1 MLKNLDNS
9 LKYSE
14 IKKIVW
20 AFADLVRDKGNGTVE
35 DYSKVVLPTCLVK
48 RTLDLQ
54 KEFNESDAGKREM
67 EAIFL
72 GLEEDPTSSLVSL
85 NTNSYRFFDM
95 PAILAAGKNPAV
107 IAITWED
114 IIAFPNNANKDEVY
128 VGAHK
133 DATGLP
139 VLAFGL
145 KYKTRAKNFVE
156 LMFEVSDC
164 FNQKM
169 HHVLTTFE
177 FKRLLIEKEIVPQDD
192 FIKVCKEELSKF
204 EFNNKNITTDMFS
217 DIYMDLIGRFAHD
230 SGKKGGEFFTPTKL
244 VYWGWSLLNPKRIA
258 KDYLTGKLPHIR
270 IGDPT
275 SGSNTF
281 LTSGY
286 DIIKQAVSDV
296 ITTDEQ
302 FKDCK
307 IENSN
312 FSFYGQELKAYQY
325 CLGLINMIFH
335 GIDDRY
341 NRGIEIKDQ
350 NANVIDK
357 YTKGIGRAD
366 LSNTFN
372 FVVANPPYGT
382 KNYGIEYATDNAGA
396 VDDRRWKYGV
406 PLKSEGEMAFLM
418 TIYDMLNAS
427 GKAVVIM
434 PLGTLFRESGKVFR
448 EKLIREDV
456 VEGIVVCPGNMFL
469 TTQIPVA
476 FWILNKNKDEADRGK
491 VFMVNA
497 SQDFEKVGKFNDPQ
511 LEASQDAY
519 LNRKEIADYSGYV
532 SLETLEKA
540 GFNLSVQRY
549 FSILEEKTEIDFST
563 LESEISSL
571 EDAIYERKGSLNALL
586 KQASRLV
593 LTAQGTVELGD
604 ASSEGGKNE

>member
-35 DYSKVVLPTCLVK
+35 DYSKVVLPTCLIK

-54 KEFNESDAGKREM
+54 AEFNKSSGGAREM
-67 EAIFL
+67 EAFSL
-72 GLEEDPTSSLVSL
+72 GLEEDPTASLERL

-95 PAILAAGKNPAV
+95 TAISANNKNPAV
-107 IAITWED
+107 VAISWKD
-114 IIAFPNNANKDEVY
+114 IVNFPNNANKDEVY
-128 VGAHK
+128 VGTQK
-133 DATGLP
+133 DDNGIPSL
-139 VLAFGL
+139 LFGL

-156 LMFEVSDC
+156 LMFEVAD
-164 FNQKM
+164 FLNPKM

-177 FKRLLIEKEIVPQDD
+177 FKRLLIEKEIVPQEE
-192 FIKVCKEELSKF
+192 FIKVCRDELSKF
-204 EFNNKNITTDMFS
+204 DFNNKNITTDMFS

-244 VYWGWSLLNPKRIA
+244 VYWGWSLLNPKKIA
-258 KDYLTGKLPHIR
+258 LDYLTGKLTHIR

-281 LTSGY
+281 LTSGF
-286 DIIKQAVSDV
+286 DIIKQAVLDV
-296 ITTDEQ
+296 IATDEK
-302 FKDCK
+302 FKDCT
-307 IENSN
+307 IDNTA

-341 NRGIEIKDQ
+341 NRGIDIKDQ

-357 YTKGIGRAD
+357 YKKGIGRSD
-366 LSNTFN
+366 LVGTFN

-382 KNYGIEYATDNAGA
+382 KNYGIEYAKQNAA
-396 VDDRRWKYGV
+396 DVEDRRWKNGV

-427 GKAVVIM
+427 GRAVVIM
-434 PLGTLFRESGKVFR
+434 PLGTLFRESGKDFR

-476 FWILNKNKDEADRGK
+476 FWILNKNKEEKDKNK

-497 SQDFEKVGKFNDPQ
+497 SQDFEKIGKFNDP
-511 LEASQDAY
+511 LINNSVDAY
-519 LNRKEIADYSGYV
+519 INRKSITDYSGYV
-532 SLETLEKA
+532 NLEILEKSN
-540 GFNLSVQRY
+540 FNLSVQRY
-549 FSILEEKTEIDFST
+549 FSILQEKTDIDFT
-563 LESEISSL
+563 ALELEIEKL
-571 EDAIYERKGSLNALL
+571 EEMIYERKGSLTFLL
-586 KQASRLV
+586 RQASRLV
-593 LTAQGTVELGD
+593 L
-604 ASSEGGKNE
+604 ASHGETSTEVDESNINE